1 MKTNSIIKPA
11 RLKRGDTI
19 GVISPS
25 SPVGMEELDK
35 AVNYLKNLE
44 FNINLGTNVFGRRG
58 YFSGTDE
65 ERIADLYR
73 LFTDTS
79 VKAVICSRGGYG
91 SSRIL
96 DGIDFEVIKRNPKIF
111 VGYSDITALELAIFA
126 KTGMV
131 TFYGPMLAPEPDG
144 EVDVSSLDNLLP
156 ILFSEKSGYKFEFV
170 KENVITDGT
179 ASGILVGGC
188 LSLFCSLL
196 GSPYLPDLSGGLLF
210 LEDAYEEPYRIDRL
224 LTQVKLSGVFDKV
237 NGVLFGNFSHCEA
250 REEDSPTVDDVISEI
265 CSELTI
271 PVIKN
276 VPFGHIKGKITIP
289 MGIEGTLDTEQRFFS
304 FDERAVI

>member
-1 MKTNSIIKPA
+1 MKTSSIIKPA
-11 RLKRGDTI
+11 RLRRGDTI

-25 SPVGMEELDK
+25 GPVGMEELEK
-35 AVNYLKNLE
+35 AVNYLKNLG

-65 ERIADLYR
+65 ERIADLYK

-79 VKAVICSRGGYG
+79 VKAVLCSRGGYG

-96 DGIDFEVIKRNPKIF
+96 DGIDFEIIKRNPKVF

-156 ILFSEKSGYKFEFV
+156 ILSSQKGGYRFEFA
-170 KENVITDGT
+170 KEDVISSGT

-196 GSPYLPDLSGGLLF
+196 GSPYLPDLNDVLLF
-210 LEDAYEEPYRIDRL
+210 LEDTHEEPYRIDRM
-224 LTQVKLSGVFDKV
+224 LTHIKISGVFNKV
-237 NGVLFGNFSHCEA
+237 NGVLFGNFSHCEP
-250 REEDSPTVDDVISEI
+250 REVGSPTVDNVINDI
-265 CSELTI
+265 FYDIAI

-276 VPFGHIKGKITIP
+276 VSFGHIKDKITIP
-289 MGIEGTLDTEQRFFS
+289 IGIEGTLNTEQRFFS
-304 FDERAVI
+304 FNEPAVI